1 MHARRQLTHP
11 FARPRA
17 PRALRGTLSRTRPT
31 GPATLNAALTLAV
44 AIASMLPPAT
54 ASAQEAPRP
63 RARDLGIEVGI
74 FTPGTHNAIT
84 DVDGVLV
91 GHTTVISGD
100 DIRTGVT
107 AIRPHGGNL
116 YFDRV
121 PAAMYV
127 GNGFGKLLGV
137 TQVRELGELE
147 TPILLTC
154 TLCVWK
160 AADAMVE
167 WALGLEGMERV
178 RSINPVV
185 GETNDG
191 GLNDIRNRPITPEH
205 VRAALEGAAGGPV
218 EEGAVGAG
226 TGTAAFG
233 WKGGIGTSSRVLPES
248 LGGYTVGVLVQ
259 SNFGGILQIAGA
271 PVGVELGRYSFRNQV
286 EAGRNDDG
294 RNDGTGSSAGAPGPD
309 DAPETAAHEDPDPQ
323 ARGSIMMIVATDA
336 PLSERNLERVAMRA
350 VMGLSRTGSFAG
362 NGSGDY
368 VISFSSAPGVRRRP
382 GDVVRSIQD
391 LSNDNISAVFQATVE
406 ATEEAVYNSMFRAVT
421 VSSRWG
427 TREELPIEETL
438 EVLRRYGVV
447 PR

>member
-1 MHARRQLTHP
+1 MRPPTPMR
-11 FARPRA
+11 FAPCA
-17 PRALRGTLSRTRPT
+17 SLALVTLLP
-31 GPATLNAALTLAV
+31 ALTLPA
-44 AIASMLPPAT
+44 LDPPLMSPGT
-54 ASAQEAPRP
+54 ASAQEASRP
-63 RARDLGIEVGI
+63 RARDLGVEVGI
-74 FTPGTHNAIT
+74 FTPGANNAIT
-84 DVDGVLV
+84 DVAGVLV
-91 GHTTVISGD
+91 GHTTIISGD
-100 DIRTGVT
+100 DVRTGVT

-137 TQVRELGELE
+137 TQVGELGELE

-167 WALGLEGMERV
+167 WALAQDGMEGV

-191 GLNDIRNRPITPEH
+191 GLNDIRNRPITAEQ
-205 VRAALEGAAGGPV
+205 VRAALEGAAAGPV

-226 TGTAAFG
+226 TGTSAFG
-233 WKGGIGTSSRVLPES
+233 WKGGIGTSSRILPES

-259 SNFGGILQIAGA
+259 SNFGGILRIAGA
-271 PVGVELGRYSFRNQV
+271 PVGEELGRYAFRNQV
-286 EAGRNDDG
+286 DPGSDG
-294 RNDGTGSSAGAPGPD
+294 EDRDQPD
-309 DAPETAAHEDPDPQ
+309 SDQPDSHSL
-323 ARGSIMMIVATDA
+323 GSIMMIVATDA
-336 PLSERNLERVAMRA
+336 PLSERNLKRVAMRA
-350 VMGLSRTGSFAG
+350 VMGLSRTGSYAG

-368 VISFSSAPGVRRRP
+368 VISFSTAPGVRRTP
-382 GDVVRSIQD
+382 GDVVRSIED
-391 LSNDNISAVFQATVE
+391 LSNANVSAIFQATVE
-406 ATEEAVYNSMFRAVT
+406 ATEEAVYNSMFKAVT

-427 TREELPIEETL
+427 TREALPIEATV
-438 EVLRRYGVV
+438 EVLKRYGVV

>member
-1 MHARRQLTHP
+1 MPAHRRPIPLRAARL
-11 FARPRA
+11 A
-17 PRALRGTLSRTRPT
+17 
-31 GPATLNAALTLAV
+31 PATSLALVTLLTLLP
-44 AIASMLPPAT
+44 SLTPPALDTPLMSPGT
-54 ASAQEAPRP
+54 ASAQEPPRP

-74 FTPGTHNAIT
+74 FSPGTHNAIT
-84 DVDGVLV
+84 DVAGVLV
-91 GHTTVISGD
+91 GQTTIIEGD
-100 DIRTGVT
+100 DVRTGVT

-137 TQVRELGELE
+137 TQVGELGELE

-160 AADAMVE
+160 AADGMVE
-167 WALGLEGMERV
+167 WALARDGMEGV

-191 GLNDIRNRPITPEH
+191 GLNDIRNRPITAEH

-226 TGTAAFG
+226 TGTSAFG

-248 LGGYTVGVLVQ
+248 LGGYAVGVLVQ

-271 PVGVELGRYSFRNQV
+271 PVGEELGRYAFRNQV
-286 EAGRNDDG
+286 EPGSGGGDG
-294 RNDGTGSSAGAPGPD
+294 DSLDSGQPD
-309 DAPETAAHEDPDPQ
+309 IHSQ
-323 ARGSIMMIVATDA
+323 GSIMMIVATDA
-336 PLSERNLERVAMRA
+336 PLSERNLNRVAMRA

-368 VISFSSAPGVRRRP
+368 VISFTTAPSVRRVP
-382 GDVVRSIQD
+382 GDVVRAVED
-391 LSNDNISAVFQATVE
+391 LSNSNVSAIFQATVE
-406 ATEEAVYNSMFRAVT
+406 ATEEAVYNSMFKAVT

-427 TREELPIEETL
+427 TREALPIEATV

-447 PR
+447 PD